1 MKTDILIFAGQSN
14 MQGQTEALPFP
25 NEPVADALEYRHLTD
40 SLVPLMHPVGET
52 IADDTLSCAELG
64 CGSLIP
70 DFCRAYIRHAG
81 VAVTAIHTARGATRI
96 DEWLKGTARYDLALE
111 KIRAG
116 IAKTRAQAEVRR
128 ICLVW
133 LQGESDAI
141 YRTTEEEYIARM
153 RKFRDDLVREVGIA
167 AFGIIEVGWFCS
179 TVRWMTDRTHEDALA
194 CDATI
199 MRAQERLCREEA
211 EGEIPGRFVLL
222 TQLCKALSL
231 DNTYINPD
239 ADGHYNN
246 RAMALIGTDAAH
258 ALARV

>member
-1 MKTDILIFAGQSN
+1 MKTDIIIFSGQSN
-14 MQGQTEALPFP
+14 MEGQTEELPCP
-25 NEPVADALEYRHLTD
+25 NDPVADALEYRFLTD
-40 SLVPLMHPVGET
+40 SLVPLMHPVGEN
-52 IADDTLSCAELG
+52 IADNVLCRADLG
-64 CGSLIP
+64 HGSLVP
-70 DFCRAYIRHAG
+70 DFCRAYVREAG
-81 VAVTAIHTARGATRI
+81 IPVTAIHAARGATQI
-96 DEWLKGTARYDLALE
+96 HEWMNGTARYDIALE

-116 IAKTRAQAEVRR
+116 IAKVKETAEVRR

-141 YRTTEEEYIARM
+141 YRTTEEEYIERM

-231 DNTYINPD
+231 DSTYINPD

-258 ALARV
+258 ALARI